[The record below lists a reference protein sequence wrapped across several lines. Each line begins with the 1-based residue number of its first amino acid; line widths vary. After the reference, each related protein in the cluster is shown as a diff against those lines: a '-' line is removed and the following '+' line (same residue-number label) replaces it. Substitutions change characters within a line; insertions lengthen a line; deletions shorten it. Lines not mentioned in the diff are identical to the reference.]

1 MIFRFIVNVAKNISL
16 ATLTFMTWFIT
27 LAVIGRTVG
36 MPIIGDI
43 ELIEFSMILLVSFA
57 FAYTESQDGHISIE
71 ILVDRLPLRMR
82 LILKLAGKI
91 LTCIVSAIMAWAVM
105 VQLAEVKLTSELLR
119 IPFLPFKYIVLIG
132 FILWSL
138 EALVNAGK
146 VFGDLKKK
154 TNVLGGSNQ

>member
-1 MIFRFIVNVAKNISL
+1 MIFRFIMNVAKNISL
-16 ATLTFMTWFIT
+16 VTLTFMTWFIT

-71 ILVDRLPLRMR
+71 ILVDRLPPRIR
-82 LILKLAGKI
+82 LVLQLAGKI

-119 IPFLPFKYIVLIG
+119 IPFLPFKYIILIG
-132 FILWSL
+132 FILWCL
-138 EALVNAGK
+138 EALMNVGK
-146 VFGDLKKK
+146 IFGKLKTESKD
-154 TNVLGGSNQ
+154 LGGSHS